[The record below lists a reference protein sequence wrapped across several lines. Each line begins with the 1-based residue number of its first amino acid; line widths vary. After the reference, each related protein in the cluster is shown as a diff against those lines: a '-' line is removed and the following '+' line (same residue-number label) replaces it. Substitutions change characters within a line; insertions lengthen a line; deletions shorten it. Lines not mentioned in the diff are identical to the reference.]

1 MRRSL
6 ALVAFVAATVAVVGL
21 VFAPRSEGALPAK
34 AAPSPLPSAL
44 PPTTSDRPALDNLAA
59 YIPAQ
64 CYAVTQ
70 DASGGRP
77 HNGCF
82 ACHQQSLPPNY
93 VDDPDVQTSLSLPRF
108 ATVNRWT
115 NLLHPPPPAA
125 LPEAELLSWVRRSNY
140 LDEHGAPRL
149 AATLVRPPAA
159 WDTNG
164 NGTWDGFTPDCYFR
178 ADEQGYDRAP
188 DGRAT
193 GWRAY
198 AYVPMPGLFWPT
210 NGSAAD
216 AFIRLPEAYRQ
227 DATGQESE
235 EVYSRNLAI
244 LEAFLRRVDVP
255 IPATD
260 ERALGA
266 DLDGDGRLGQAVK
279 VAFVWPPKDGKR
291 LHYVGRASAL
301 DPEKDGF
308 PAAGLYPNGT
318 ELLHSVRY
326 LDVDAGQVR
335 MAARMKELRYMRK
348 IRWRTYS
355 DLDLAA
361 KAEMRE
367 KARKP
372 DRLKLVMGD
381 AERGIATGTGWRM
394 QAFIEDASGDLR
406 PQTVEETTACIGCH
420 GGTGATVDS
429 TFSLARKLGADAPAA
444 GWYPLEGRGV
454 AGIPEPRR
462 ADGRGEYEVWLE
474 QVGGGDDFRSNT
486 EVEQRFFGAG
496 GKLKPEMVRAL
507 AKDISVLIVPS
518 PERALALDRGYLALV
533 KAQSFE
539 KGRDV
544 ILGTPHL
551 RDRAAQDDPTGI
563 EEPVTPP
570 WKAMASAG
578 RRAPILQR
586 P

>member
-6 ALVAFVAATVAVVGL
+6 ALVAFAAATIAVVAL
-21 VFAPRSEGALPAK
+21 VVALRSRSALPAK
-34 AAPSPLPSAL
+34 AASSLVLSAL
-44 PPTTSDRPALDNLAA
+44 PPGKSDRPALENLAA

-70 DASGGRP
+70 DAKGGRT

-82 ACHQQSLPPNY
+82 ACHQASRPPNY
-93 VDDPDVQTSLSLPRF
+93 VDDPDAQTSLSLPRF

-115 NLLHPPPPAA
+115 NLLHPPPPVAI
-125 LPEAELLSWVRRSNY
+125 PEAELLAWVRRSNY
-140 LDEHGAPRL
+140 LDEHGAPTL
-149 AATLVRPPAA
+149 ANVLGRPPAG
-159 WDTNG
+159 WDVNG
-164 NGTWDGFTPDCYFR
+164 NGTWDGFTPDCSFR
-178 ADEQGYDRAP
+178 PDEQGWDRAP

-210 NGSAAD
+210 NGSTAD
-216 AFIRLPEAYRQ
+216 AFIRLPEAYRE
-227 DATGQESE
+227 DATGKESE

-244 LEAFLRRVDVP
+244 LEAFIRRADVP
-255 IPATD
+255 IAATD

-266 DLDGDGRLGQAVK
+266 DLDGDGVLGRAVK

-291 LHYVGRASAL
+291 LHYVGRAATL
-301 DPEKDGF
+301 DPEKAGW
-308 PAAGLYPNGT
+308 PAAGLYPSGT

-326 LDVDAGQVR
+326 LDVDRGHVR

-348 IRWRTYS
+348 IRWHTYS

-367 KARKP
+367 KAQKP
-372 DRLKLVMGD
+372 DRLKLVLGD

-394 QAFIEDASGDLR
+394 QAFIEDAGGDLR

-429 TFSLARKLGADAPAA
+429 TFSFARKLADSAPAS
-444 GWYPLEGRGV
+444 GWYSLERGGV
-454 AGIPEPRR
+454 AGIPDPRR

-474 QVGGGDDFRSNT
+474 QVGGGDDFRTNT
-486 EVEQRFFGAG
+486 EVERTFFDEG
-496 GKLKPEMVRAL
+496 GKLKPGMVRAL
-507 AKDISVLIVPS
+507 AKDISVLVVPS

-533 KAQSFE
+533 KAQSFD

-544 ILGTPHL
+544 VLGPPHL
-551 RDRAAQDDPTGI
+551 RERAAQEDATGI
-563 EEPVTPP
+563 DEPVSPP
-570 WKAMASAG
+570 WKAPASAG
-578 RRAPILQR
+578 RRAP
-586 P
+586 

>member
-1 MRRSL
+1 MRRSI
-6 ALVAFVAATVAVVGL
+6 ALVAFAAATIAVVVL
-21 VFAPRSEGALPAK
+21 VFAPRSQGALPAK
-34 AAPSPLPSAL
+34 AAPPPRLSAA
-44 PPTTSDRPALDNLAA
+44 PQGKSDRPPLENLAA

-64 CYAVTQ
+64 CYAATR
-70 DASGGRP
+70 DAKGGRT

-82 ACHQQSLPPNY
+82 ACHQESRAPNY

-115 NLLHPPPPAA
+115 NLLHPPPPSA
-125 LPEAELLSWVRRSNY
+125 LPETELLAWVRRSNY
-140 LDEHGAPRL
+140 LDEHGAPKL
-149 AATLVRPPAA
+149 ASTLGHPPAE
-159 WDTNG
+159 WDANG
-164 NGTWDGFTPDCYFR
+164 NGTWDGFTPDCSFHT
-178 ADEQGYDRAP
+178 DEQGWDRGP
-188 DGRAT
+188 GGRAT

-216 AFIRLPEAYRQ
+216 AFIRLPEAYRE
-227 DATGQESE
+227 DAAGTYSE

-244 LEAFLRRVDVP
+244 LEAFIRRVDVP

-291 LHYVGRASAL
+291 LHYVGRAATL
-301 DPEKDGF
+301 DPEKAGW
-308 PAAGLYPNGT
+308 PAAGLFPSGT

-326 LDVDAGQVR
+326 LDVDAGHVR
-335 MAARMKELRYMRK
+335 MAPRMKELRYMRK

-367 KARKP
+367 KAQKP
-372 DRLKLVMGD
+372 DQLKLVMGD
-381 AERGIATGTGWRM
+381 AERGVATGTGWRL
-394 QAFIEDASGDLR
+394 QAFIEDVSGELR

-420 GGTGATVDS
+420 GGTGATVDA
-429 TFSLARKLGADAPAA
+429 TFSFARKLGDGARAS
-444 GWYPLEGRGV
+444 GWYSLEERGV
-454 AGIPEPRR
+454 SGIPEPRR

-474 QVGGGDDFRSNT
+474 QVGGGDDFRTNT
-486 EVEQRFFGAG
+486 EVEQKFFGAG

-518 PERALALDRGYLALV
+518 PARALALDRGYLALV
-533 KAQSFE
+533 QAQSFD

-544 ILGTPHL
+544 ILGAPHL
-551 RDRAAQDDPTGI
+551 LERVAQDDPTGI
-563 EEPVTPP
+563 EEPVPPP
-570 WKAMASAG
+570 WKASESAG
-578 RRAPILQR
+578 RRAP
-586 P
+586 